1 MGISTARLIILSSL
15 FAGALSAQ
23 QPQLGCAGPRRTVS
37 MDGVTFSV
45 DSLSDWKYDC
55 EPSTAEG
62 WALSA
67 TRRPRNLNSFFATLY
82 ATVSP
87 IRADSTVSLEDRIG
101 RDLALKRSV
110 APDLMVES
118 RGRLRTRSG
127 EEAHIRQIAT
137 RGRYHLIAYI
147 PSGDKLVMIGARSY
161 ALDVLS
167 QTRSHFEQLV
177 KSYSS
182 SGAP

>member
-1 MGISTARLIILSSL
+1 MGLSASGLIILSSL
-15 FAGALSAQ
+15 FAGVLSAQ
-23 QPQLGCAGPRRTVS
+23 TPQLGCTGPRRTVS

-45 DSLSDWKYDC
+45 DSLADWKYNC

-62 WALSA
+62 WALTV
-67 TRRPRNLNSFFATLY
+67 TRLPLRTGFFATMY

-87 IRADSTVSLEDRIG
+87 VRVDSALPFEDRIT
-101 RDLALKRSV
+101 RDLDLKRSV
-110 APDLMVES
+110 APDLRVEP
-118 RGRLRTRSG
+118 RGKLRTRSG
-127 EEAHIRQIAT
+127 EEAHIRQIST
-137 RGRYHLIAYI
+137 RGRFHLIAYI

-167 QTRSHFEQLV
+167 QTRSQFEQLV

-182 SGAP
+182 GAP